1 MPSVG
6 SAAFARCIVIG
17 GTGALGRILCRTLAG
32 RGARVGLTYRA
43 DEATARALE
52 SEVGASIARLDVT
65 AVGDVARAVDDL
77 EGALGGPADA
87 LVYAAAIGSGEVP
100 PVYDRL
106 ATVGAEAWDRV
117 MAVNVRG
124 AFFAVQR
131 FARAGRPGN
140 VVLLGST
147 DGEKSVPSPPPY
159 ATSKAALS
167 GMARSLSKEL
177 GPMGVRI
184 NVVAPGLLE
193 GGASDPV
200 PESVRVEYLKHSGAK
215 RYGKHEE
222 VASWIAWLA
231 LENSYVTGRTMILDG
246 GL

>member
-1 MPSVG
+1 MDSP
-6 SAAFARCIVIG
+6 AATRCIVVG
-17 GTGALGRILCRTLAG
+17 GTGALGRVICRALAG
-32 RGARVGLTYRA
+32 RGARVGLTYRS

-52 SEVGASIARLDVT
+52 AEVGAASARLDVT
-65 AVGDVARAVDDL
+65 AAADVARVIDEL
-77 EGALGGPADA
+77 EAALGGPADA

-106 ATVGAEAWDRV
+106 ATVGADAWDRV

-124 AFFAVQR
+124 AFLAVQR
-131 FARAGRPGN
+131 FARSARPGN

-177 GPMGVRI
+177 GPLGVRI

-215 RYGKHEE
+215 RYGKHAE
-222 VASWIAWLA
+222 VASWVAWLA
-231 LENSYVTGRTMILDG
+231 LENSYVTGRTIILDG